1 MNIGGTQWGVGGANN
16 GKYTHT
22 YTHRV
27 SLVIH
32 RPRMDGA
39 SGNGA
44 SGFGGMEWWN
54 GIVEW
59 NGLVEYWNTGIDVLH
74 CMLERNV
81 LRMKSGAHNLY

>member
-1 MNIGGTQWGVGGANN
+1 MYALRSSTEW
-16 GKYTHT
+16 
-22 YTHRV
+22 
-27 SLVIH
+27 
-32 RPRMDGA
+32 
-39 SGNGA
+39 A

-59 NGLVEYWNTGIDVLH
+59 NGLVEYWNTGIEVLH